1 MHHPIDENTK
11 KKERKERKEQRPQ
24 KGQWFYNL
32 DLFRVLCKNINKDQS
47 YKICVLEAQA
57 YLHML
62 VRNDVTNP
70 PVAHTLNYVL
80 HFDLSA
86 KFCTL
91 FTNVIYWIFFFFF
104 SILSF
109 FIHFLLF
116 FNNIYEQWVNKIF
129 IYRTVAKFYIDNEWK

>member
-1 MHHPIDENTK
+1 MRHSTDGQIKHEK
-11 KKERKERKEQRPQ
+11 QRKEHKPQ

-32 DLFRVLCKNINKDQS
+32 DLFRVLCKNINKDQT

-80 HFDLSA
+80 RFDLSA

-91 FTNVIYWIFFFFF
+91 FTNVIYWIFFFFCHSLYIF
-104 SILSF
+104 S
-109 FIHFLLF
+109 LF
-116 FNNIYEQWVNKIF
+116 F
-129 IYRTVAKFYIDNEWK
+129 